1 MKKWQTSLSLGV
13 FVALFFTVMSVRAQQ
28 TDQEGQE
35 IRKKKAEQMAL
46 KAWMDEEW
54 YLEDAFFEG
63 KSDAELS
70 SGQLD
75 GLIRTM
81 TEEELQVYVERLNA
95 GIATYVVTR
104 YQKVSQVNPSTGNLL
119 YTGVF
124 EVDGKL
130 AFCIERSVAT
140 PAKGSVTG
148 EKSLVTNEK
157 LRKVLYYGYNGPENQ
172 GYTYVETALAA
183 GEANGDGDN
192 ALGRSVLAE
201 IQKMEAPPSTF
212 QVWKVETNGGKTQD
226 LAFYTVEA
234 PGKGMVSKISA
245 DAAVTD
251 GNAGYSLEGAVY
263 GIYKDE
269 ACTVLYKTVTTNAIG
284 MSEMADLEKGTYYLK
299 EIKAPMGFYQSEKVY
314 PMVIRSNEITTV
326 LVEEIPKRIEPKV
339 LIEKV
344 DAETGKNIPQ
354 GTGSLQ
360 GAQFE
365 VSYYPNV
372 YQSWEEIAAA
382 EVMPLKTWLL
392 QTGTDGT
399 AWLDEAHWL
408 AGDSV
413 WKEIPF
419 GTLTIQE
426 KKASNG
432 YHVNE
437 NMFVVPLTLENSEV
451 PTVEV
456 MESCI
461 KLELIKYRKDTKE
474 VLAGAQF
481 EHIRPNGSSELY
493 TTDHN
498 GRICMRGLER
508 GVHKLREIEPPE
520 GYPQSKHVIE
530 LEFFITE
537 ENKIEITKKTDAI
550 QATVLKD
557 GNLKVEV
564 ENEIGYQLPKTGTME
579 LICLQI
585 AGSVCF
591 IKFGKERKV
600 YEKNE
605 V

>member
-1 MKKWQTSLSLGV
+1 MKKWKISLSLGV
-13 FVALFFTVMSVRAQQ
+13 FVILFFTVLSVRAQQ
-28 TDQEGQE
+28 TDQEE
-35 IRKKKAEQMAL
+35 LTARKKKAEQLAL
-46 KAWMDEEW
+46 DAWMDEEW
-54 YLEDAFFEG
+54 YLEEAFFEG

-70 SGQLD
+70 EGQLD

-95 GIATYVVTR
+95 GISPYVVTR

-148 EKSLVTNEK
+148 NKSLVTNEK
-157 LRKVLYYGYNGPENQ
+157 LRKVLYYGYNGPKNQ

-201 IQKMEAPPSTF
+201 IQKMETPPSTF
-212 QVWKVETNGGKTQD
+212 QVWKVDTNGGKTQD
-226 LAFYTVEA
+226 LAFYTLEEK
-234 PGKGMVSKISA
+234 GKGIVKKVSA
-245 DAAVTD
+245 DVAFTE
-251 GNAGYSLEGAVY
+251 GNAAYSLEGAVY
-263 GIYKDE
+263 GIYEDE
-269 ACTVLYKTVTTNAIG
+269 ACTTLCKNVTTDATG
-284 MSEMADLEKGTYYLK
+284 MTEAVELEKKTYYLK
-299 EIKAPMGFYQSEKVY
+299 EIKAPMGFLKSAKVESF
-314 PMVIRSNEITTV
+314 VIKSGETTV
-326 LVEEIPKRIEPKV
+326 VTVQETPKRIEPKL

-354 GTGSLQ
+354 GSGSLQ

-365 VSYYPNV
+365 MSYYPNV
-372 YQSWEEIAAA
+372 YQSEEEIAMAKTA
-382 EVMPLKTWLL
+382 PLKKWLL
-392 QTGTDGT
+392 QTGADGT
-399 AWLDEAHWL
+399 VWLDEAHWVS
-408 AGDSV
+408 GDAI
-413 WKEIPF
+413 WQNFPL

-432 YHVNE
+432 YHLNPK
-437 NMFVVPLTLENSEV
+437 MFVVPLRAGDVEV
-451 PTVEV
+451 PAIKV

-481 EHIRPNGSSELY
+481 EHICPNGSSKPY
-493 TTDHN
+493 TTDHD
-498 GRICMRGLER
+498 GRICLTGLER
-508 GVHKLREIEPPE
+508 GKHKLREVQPPE
-520 GYPQSKHVIE
+520 GYPQSKQMIE

-537 ENKIEITKKTDAI
+537 ENKIEITKKTDEI
-550 QATVLKD
+550 KATILKD

-564 ENEIGYQLPKTGTME
+564 ENESGYQLPKTGTME
-579 LICLQI
+579 LICLQTV
-585 AGSVCF
+585 GSICF
-591 IKFGKERKV
+591 IKVWKGKKSI
-600 YEKNE
+600 
-605 V
+605 